1 MDIDLVF
8 HIPQSKTKEPNAQ
21 GCLELPTTHGNE
33 YPTLLHSASCAEVAE
48 LIDDARMP
56 KRCAVWVRKMPYISR
71 FRSIPASVHKTRHI
85 RE

>member
-21 GCLELPTTHGNE
+21 GCVELPTTHGNE

-48 LIDDARMP
+48 LIHDARML
-56 KRCAVWVRKMPYISR
+56 KRRCLGQENAIHFPLQIHSRKRTQMPPY
-71 FRSIPASVHKTRHI
+71 A
-85 RE
+85 